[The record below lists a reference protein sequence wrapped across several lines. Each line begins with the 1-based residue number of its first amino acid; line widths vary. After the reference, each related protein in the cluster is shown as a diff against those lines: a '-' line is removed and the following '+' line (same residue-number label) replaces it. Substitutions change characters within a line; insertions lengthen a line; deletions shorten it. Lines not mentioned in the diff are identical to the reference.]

1 MGKTTTKPA
10 AKPAAKSIKKK
21 KSAESPE
28 AAEATNI
35 VHDFC
40 TAFPVKK
47 GGSVLTLGSI
57 RRLLATVLSKELH
70 KHSTQVANAII
81 AMSSLTWIS
90 SLSGKSQRCGRRAL
104 SVILEEEPLARAA
117 ETKILRISYCVILTP
132 QPQKWS
138 QNDDLQLAA
147 TVTPLVHAIFFHCE
161 QFFVILGSV
170 PPGNSR
176 KKAEKAQKTVRTTPQ
191 TVCRPVGP
199 PKHVFLGSGACNKLF
214 APKKNVAQRVFLAI
228 LRVRTVCY
236 AVL

>member
-70 KHSTQVANAII
+70 QHSTQVANAII

-104 SVILEEEPLARAA
+104 SVIYKVEAKYGKVQD
-117 ETKILRISYCVILTP
+117 TNVS
-132 QPQKWS
+132 
-138 QNDDLQLAA
+138 
-147 TVTPLVHAIFFHCE
+147 
-161 QFFVILGSV
+161 
-170 PPGNSR
+170 
-176 KKAEKAQKTVRTTPQ
+176 
-191 TVCRPVGP
+191 
-199 PKHVFLGSGACNKLF
+199 SGA
-214 APKKNVAQRVFLAI
+214 A
-228 LRVRTVCY
+228 
-236 AVL
+236 